1 MLKGQGIAIACA
13 VGGQTQ
19 IGISEGGSIAD
30 ALHIVDEKLEFRDI
44 LNTYMAK
51 VGIKANIFGLLFMIL
66 MLIRHWLECYGFVMT
81 NQKLNDQPILLDYN
95 KMLQIIIITLTLIIA
110 VIPESLDL
118 AVLECISVLSQVNLC
133 T

>member
-1 MLKGQGIAIACA
+1 
-13 VGGQTQ
+13 
-19 IGISEGGSIAD
+19 
-30 ALHIVDEKLEFRDI
+30 
-44 LNTYMAK
+44 MAK

-66 MLIRHWLECYGFVMT
+66 MLIRHWLECCGYVMT
-81 NQKLNDQPILLDYN
+81 NQKPVLLDYN